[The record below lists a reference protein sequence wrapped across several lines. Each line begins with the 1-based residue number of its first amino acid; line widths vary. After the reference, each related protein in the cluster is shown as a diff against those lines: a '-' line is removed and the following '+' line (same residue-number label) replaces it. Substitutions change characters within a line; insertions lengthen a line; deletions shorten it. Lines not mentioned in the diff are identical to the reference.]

1 MSLRL
6 PAPGVDARLRDLA
19 TPEPKRFW
27 SGILFGSLSAAC
39 AIGLM
44 WASSY
49 LIAASSLRPLILTL
63 MWVIVS
69 VRFFALGRA
78 FFRYIERLASH
89 DAAFRMLGRL
99 RVGIFERLVPGAP
112 ASLSRISRG
121 DMMSRFVSDVDDL
134 QDLPLRFWQPL
145 FTSVLVSAATVV
157 VLGSFSVHVAVI
169 VAICLVAAFVLGG
182 VLPQRTHRRI
192 TSGAAGLRAEQNQH
206 TLETLTGLDVLS
218 AYEATEVAQAEAGI
232 LADRTAEVDASRA
245 SSQGITDFVLLALTG
260 VAVIGALW
268 AGGTELIA
276 GAFAGTMLAVLV
288 LVPISIFDVFG
299 QVPAAMSA
307 LENVQVASRRIG
319 EVIDSGV
326 GAPDAPHAA
335 ADGALP
341 DADAVGFT
349 SLQLRDVSIG
359 WSAAE
364 PVASH
369 INLTLHPGDRV
380 LVTGAS
386 GAGKSTLAATLVRF
400 LDHHAGS
407 YLLDGIDVRDL
418 GGDRARRTVGLC
430 EQRPHLFA
438 STIRANLLLAHPTAE
453 DDELVAALQRVGLGE
468 LLTERE
474 GLDTLVGE
482 HGELLSGGQV
492 QRIALARALLAR
504 FPVVVFDE
512 PTANVDPEM
521 SQRLLTDLLSAASD
535 ADHAPAIIVMSH
547 DHVPAELIDRAWQL
561 RDGTLQP
568 R

>member
-1 MSLRL
+1 MSPRL
-6 PAPGVDARLRDLA
+6 PAPGVDPGLRDLA

-27 SGILFGSLSAAC
+27 SGIAFGSLSAAS

-121 DMMSRFVSDVDDL
+121 DLMSRFVSDVDDL

-145 FTSVLVSAATVV
+145 LTSVVVSAATVV
-157 VLGSFSVHVAVI
+157 VLGCFSVRVALIVAV
-169 VAICLVAAFVLGG
+169 CLVAAFVLGG
-182 VLPQRTHRRI
+182 VLPQRAHRRI
-192 TSGAAGLRAEQNQH
+192 TRGAAGLRAEQNQH

-218 AYEATEVAQAEAGI
+218 AYDATDAAAREAGV
-232 LADRTAEVDASRA
+232 LADRTARVDASRA
-245 SSQGITDFVLLALTG
+245 SSQGVTDLVLLALTG

-268 AGGTELIA
+268 AGGTELTA

-307 LENVQVASRRIG
+307 LENVQVASQRIG

-326 GAPDAPHAA
+326 AA
-335 ADGALP
+335 ADGPSASSRQP
-341 DADAVGFT
+341 ASPEAAGFA
-349 SLQLRDVSIG
+349 SLQLHDVSIG
-359 WSAAE
+359 WSAAD
-364 PVASH
+364 PVATH
-369 INLTLHPGDRV
+369 IDLTLHPGDRV

-400 LDHHAGS
+400 LDHHAGD
-407 YLLDGIDVRDL
+407 YLLDGVDVREL
-418 GGDRARRTVGLC
+418 GGDRVRRTVGLC

-453 DDELVAALQRVGLGE
+453 DDEMVAVLQRVGLGE
-468 LLTERE
+468 LLTERD
-474 GLDTLVGE
+474 GLDTVVGE

-504 FPVVVFDE
+504 FPVIVFDE

-521 SQRLLTDLLSAASD
+521 SQRLLTDLLTATAD
-535 ADHAPAIIVMSH
+535 ARHAPAVIVMSH